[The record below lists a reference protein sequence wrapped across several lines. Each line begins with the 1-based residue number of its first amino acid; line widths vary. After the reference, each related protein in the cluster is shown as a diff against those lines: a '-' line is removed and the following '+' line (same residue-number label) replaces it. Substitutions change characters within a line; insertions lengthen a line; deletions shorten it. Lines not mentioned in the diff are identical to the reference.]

1 MSKKTNIEELAKQKF
16 GNYGPTV
23 PPGAWE
29 GLQAKLTAKTLVSGS
44 TVGTSMSFIPGMVAG
59 VAVTL
64 ATLVGVQVAEDARKT
79 NAQITLEESTTP
91 TIQEE
96 AQATILKSGKDT
108 AEEATLQSTP
118 EVLDESASQSGSL
131 VMPKSNVRIA
141 EDDVSFEE
149 YAQEIESS
157 SPENAESPNN
167 EITTET
173 AEVKEITQSGIEA
186 GPIAGEVPLTVAF
199 KTKEVTR
206 AQWNFG
212 DGSPLSD
219 AISPEHRY
227 ESPGTYTVTL
237 IAQHNNGKVFQD
249 RIIVTVNEPQSDAVK
264 EEEIAPE
271 FRVPN
276 VFTPN
281 ADGINDY
288 FTFEVPTGVES
299 FEINI
304 FNSAGRL
311 VYRSTQ
317 PSFRWNGQEL
327 DGTECPAGTYFYQI
341 KAVDVNHSVY
351 APKGSIT
358 LNR

>member
-1 MSKKTNIEELAKQKF
+1 
-16 GNYGPTV
+16 
-23 PPGAWE
+23 
-29 GLQAKLTAKTLVSGS
+29 
-44 TVGTSMSFIPGMVAG
+44 MVAG
-59 VAVTL
+59 VAITL
-64 ATLVGVQVAEDARKT
+64 ATLVGVQLAEDVRKT
-79 NAQITLEESTTP
+79 NAQITLEESAPP

-96 AQATILKSGKDT
+96 AQATTVISGQDS
-108 AEEATLQSTP
+108 AEEATPQSTP
-118 EVLDESASQSGSL
+118 GVMDETSSQSGSL

-141 EDDVSFEE
+141 EDDVTFEE
-149 YAQEIESS
+149 FVQEVELN
-157 SPENAESPNN
+157 SPENAKSSDS
-167 EITTET
+167 EIITET

-186 GPIAGEVPLTVAF
+186 GPIAGDVPLTVAF
-199 KTKEVTR
+199 KTKEVSR

-237 IAQHNNGKVFQD
+237 IAQHKNGKVFQD

-264 EEEIAPE
+264 EEEITPE

-288 FTFEVPTGVES
+288 FTFDVPETIES

-311 VYRSTQ
+311 VYRATQ
-317 PSFRWNGQEL
+317 PSFRWNGEEL
-327 DGTECPAGTYFYQI
+327 DGTESPAGTYFYQI